1 MFHYYFNLLVFQFR
15 VVSAEYFLDECSM
28 WEINDLI
35 ENIKYLDRNL
45 WESSRLNSYIIAKAN
60 FKNINKVNDIFPLPW
75 DDGNITKG
83 NSNTKITDED
93 IKRLKEIEK
102 LWAN

>member
-15 VVSAEYFLDECSM
+15 VISAEYFLDECSV
-28 WEINDLI
+28 WELNDLI

-45 WESSRLNSYIIAKAN
+45 WESTRLNSYIVAKAN
-60 FKNINKVNDIFPLPW
+60 FKNINKINDIFSLPW
-75 DDGNITKG
+75 DDGNDINK
-83 NSNTKITDED
+83 NNTKITDEE
-93 IKRLKEIEK
+93 IQELKELEK

>member
-15 VVSAEYFLDECSM
+15 VISEEYFLDECSV

-45 WESSRLNSYIIAKAN
+45 WESTRLNSYIVAKAN
-60 FKNINKVNDIFPLPW
+60 FKNVNKINDIFPLPW
-75 DDGNITKG
+75 DNGEDITEDR
-83 NSNTKITDED
+83 TKITDEE
-93 IKRLKEIEK
+93 IQQLKELEK
-102 LWAN
+102 LWAD